1 MIEKNINNTNIL
13 EQNKNSWDA
22 MADSWF
28 GSTALPCYGCLVPSE
43 EELQL
48 FPALTGKKVLDIGCG
63 SGHSLKW
70 CKEHGAEEIWGLD
83 TIRCPAGSMP
93 WPFSLFHYAEIPNLK
108 STDRIT
114 HIPAWKEYSLAD
126 Q

>member
-1 MIEKNINNTNIL
+1 MIEENINSTKIL

-28 GSTALPCYGCLVPSE
+28 GSTALPSYGCLVPSE

-83 TIRCPAGSMP
+83 MSTRQLENARTYLTQSGYEPHLIL
-93 WPFSLFHYAEIPNLK
+93 SLI
-108 STDRIT
+108 
-114 HIPAWKEYSLAD
+114 HI
-126 Q
+126 

>member
-1 MIEKNINNTNIL
+1 MIEKNINSTKIL

-48 FPALTGKKVLDIGCG
+48 FPALIGKKVLDIGCG

-83 TIRCPAGSMP
+83 M
-93 WPFSLFHYAEIPNLK
+93 
-108 STDRIT
+108 STRQLENARTYLTQRAHGI
-114 HIPAWKEYSLAD
+114 
-126 Q
+126 